1 MKIYQSAS
9 NRVIISAGFSLMW
22 VDGGSP
28 TPTSQKFA
36 HPPKWKNYL
45 PPPPQI
51 FILSSP
57 KGNFP
62 LSNYIKIFK
71 LQPNE
76 NVIFSCSHYSCTIF
90 VLISYSFDTQV
101 MLILILIDVQ
111 HSQNGVFYFEKGLNH
126 QNRSSSGSHHHLKKS
141 PQQNFQYP
149 LHPIPLFGKHWSGDL
164 NDSYDLI
171 IFSI

>member
-1 MKIYQSAS
+1 MGGWGESHPYQPKIRS
-9 NRVIISAGFSLMW
+9 
-22 VDGGSP
+22 SP
-28 TPTSQKFA
+28 QLEKLS
-36 HPPKWKNYL
+36 

-76 NVIFSCSHYSCTIF
+76 NVIFSCSPYSCTMF

-149 LHPIPLFGKHWSGDL
+149 LHPIPLFGKH
-164 NDSYDLI
+164 
-171 IFSI
+171 